1 MRLASV
7 VTNQRMNSTEYSL
20 NVVTPEAGVEINGQT
35 KRNDEIEYSI
45 QVAATEGQSP
55 RYDNY
60 DHQRRIRRVTV
71 SPSVYRRTLTSRGT
85 YDSSMYA
92 SVNHATYERTE
103 TNYSPENENNTTNG
117 AMSTNL
123 FTEI

>member
-1 MRLASV
+1 
-7 VTNQRMNSTEYSL
+7 MNSTEYSL

-45 QVAATEGQSP
+45 QVVAAEGQPP

-71 SPSVYRRTLTSRGT
+71 SPSVYRRALTTRGT
-85 YDSSMYA
+85 YDSSTYA
-92 SVNHATYERTE
+92 TVSHATYERTE

-117 AMSTNL
+117 AVSTNL
-123 FTEI
+123 SNEI